1 MFQGRSDF
9 ELEKST
15 TDIMRLK
22 NVGKG
27 KGNGKRE
34 VQNVQNRNFP
44 TKTLSLNEVVGQV
57 STAVGFA
64 GFFADLCSF
73 RAK

>member
-1 MFQGRSDF
+1 MTPIYDREWGKTVLWGFMFQGRSDF

-27 KGNGKRE
+27 RGND

-44 TKTLSLNEVVGQV
+44 TKTLSLNEVV
-57 STAVGFA
+57 
-64 GFFADLCSF
+64 
-73 RAK
+73 